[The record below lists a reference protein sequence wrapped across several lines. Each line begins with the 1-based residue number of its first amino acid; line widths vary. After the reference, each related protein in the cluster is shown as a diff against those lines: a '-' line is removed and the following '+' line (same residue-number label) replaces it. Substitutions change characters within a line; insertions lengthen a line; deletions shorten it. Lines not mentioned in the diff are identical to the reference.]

1 MTLYSLSGMREER
14 VRVGEEE
21 EGRQQIYLDI

>member
-1 MTLYSLSGMREER
+1 MTLYSLGGMREER
-14 VRVGEEE
+14 VRAGEEE